1 MAQDTIL
8 LDHGA
13 GGRASHE
20 LVKSVFAGRFANPLL
35 EYMDDAAV
43 LIPPPGRL
51 AISTDSFVVD
61 PIVFPGGDIGSL
73 AVHGTVNDVAMR
85 GAKPLWLTVGFV
97 LEEGLPLSLLTQV
110 ADSMARATREA
121 GVLIVAGDT
130 KVVGRGQADK
140 LFINTTGVGVLPEG
154 LELSAHLAAP
164 GDAVLVSGTMGDH
177 GATIMAAREGFNL
190 DVPLKSDSAPLNGL
204 AAALLAACSGVHVL
218 RDPTRGGLA
227 TTLNEIA
234 LASNVAIELDEDAIP
249 LVPAVRGVC
258 ELLGLDPLYLAN
270 EGKLICI
277 VKGDQAQ
284 TALKTLA
291 SHPLGQNTAVI
302 GRVNIDHP
310 GRVWINTSVGG
321 RRILDMLSG
330 EPLPRIC

>member
-1 MAQDTIL
+1 MAIETIL

-20 LVKSVFAGRFANPLL
+20 LVKSIFAGRFANPLL
-35 EYMDDAAV
+35 DPMDDAAV
-43 LIPPPGRL
+43 LLPPPGRL

-61 PIVFPGGDIGSL
+61 PIIFPGGDIGSL

-85 GAKPLWLTVGFV
+85 GAKPLWLTAGFV
-97 LEEGLPLSLLTQV
+97 LEEGLPVALLTQV
-110 ADSMARATREA
+110 VESMAKAASEA

-154 LELSAHLAAP
+154 LTIGAHLAAP

-177 GATIMAAREGFNL
+177 GTTIMAAREGLNL
-190 DVPLKSDSAPLNGL
+190 DAPLRSDSAALNGL
-204 AAALLAACSGVHVL
+204 TAAVLASCPGVHVL

-234 LASNVAIELDEDAIP
+234 QTSSVSMELDEMAIP
-249 LVPAVRGVC
+249 LDPAVRGVC

-277 VKGDQAQ
+277 VEGGQARA
-284 TALKTLA
+284 ALAALQA
-291 SHPLGQNTAVI
+291 HPLGRSAAII
-302 GRVNIDHP
+302 GQVGTEHP